1 MPQLPIR
8 LLLSFGL
15 MSTWGNF
22 SKAQTATP
30 MSALQQTPSSD
41 TKLNYP
47 DTTSGL
53 EHLAKDILKAQKAND
68 ATTADALLRS
78 LILPNPQTWYTGTFG
93 PIIGEN
99 DGGHYE
105 KASAELP
112 SALATNFLNIA
123 TQKLDMIEAKR
134 FENSCDDNAGDTTF
148 SLLRA
153 RIDPVPLYELRFF
166 KGDKFARIFA
176 FAFVDGSFRFI
187 IAPKLEGPV
196 FEPPANKP
204 APPSG
209 SPSSDESNPAL
220 SRLQI
225 GGNVQSA
232 KLLNRIQPIYPEI
245 ARREHLQGTVLLHA
259 LIAKDGSVRKL
270 YVLKGSCSL
279 AESAVDAV
287 SKWRYTPTLLMGNP
301 VEVDTQIQVI
311 FMLR

>member
-123 TQKLDMIEAKR
+123 
-134 FENSCDDNAGDTTF
+134 
-148 SLLRA
+148 
-153 RIDPVPLYELRFF
+153 
-166 KGDKFARIFA
+166 FA